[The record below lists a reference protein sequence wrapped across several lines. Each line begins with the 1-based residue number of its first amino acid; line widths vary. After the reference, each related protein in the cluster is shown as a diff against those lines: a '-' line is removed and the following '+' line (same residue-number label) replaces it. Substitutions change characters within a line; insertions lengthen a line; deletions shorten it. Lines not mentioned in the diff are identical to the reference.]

1 MMKTIHSNVTQKNL
15 EDMSDNRALVDVLRG
30 RLDLLDGK
38 DRLLMKMYLDN
49 GYSIFKISKVTDL
62 CQGSIAR
69 RIKRLK
75 KILLEGRYI
84 KCLRNRDRFNRY
96 QMEIAKDYFLKDFSL
111 RQITIKRHRSYYH
124 IRKTILKI
132 KSILNECE
140 SNNTK

>member
-1 MMKTIHSNVTQKNL
+1 MKMIHSNVTQKNL
-15 EDMSDNRALVDVLRG
+15 EDMNDNRALVDVLRG

-38 DRLLMKMYLDN
+38 DRLLMKMYLEN

-84 KCLRNRDRFNRY
+84 TCLRNRDRFNRY
-96 QMEIAKDYFLKDFSL
+96 QMEIAKDYFLKDLSI
-111 RQITIKRHRSYYH
+111 RQITTKRRRSYYH
-124 IRKTILKI
+124 IRETILKI

>member
-1 MMKTIHSNVTQKNL
+1 MKTIHTNMSQNRLEEKKN
-15 EDMSDNRALVDVLRG
+15 NRAQIDVLRS

-38 DRLLMKMYLDN
+38 DRLLMTMYLEN
-49 GYSIFKISKVTDL
+49 GYSVFKISKVTDL

-69 RIKRLK
+69 RIKRLQ

-84 KCLRNRDRFNRY
+84 TCLHNRDRFNRY
-96 QMEIAKDYFLKDFSL
+96 QMEIAKDYFLKDLSI
-111 RQITIKRHRSYYH
+111 RQITIKRLRSYYH
-124 IRKTILKI
+124 IRETILKI

>member
-1 MMKTIHSNVTQKNL
+1 MKTIHSHVTQKNL
-15 EDMSDNRALVDVLRG
+15 EDMNENRALVDVLRG

-38 DRLLMKMYLDN
+38 DRLLMKMYLEN

-111 RQITIKRHRSYYH
+111 RQITIKRNRSYYH

>member
-1 MMKTIHSNVTQKNL
+1 MKTIHSNVTQKNL
-15 EDMSDNRALVDVLRG
+15 EDMNDNRALVDVLRG

-38 DRLLMKMYLDN
+38 DRLLMKMHLDN

-84 KCLRNRDRFNRY
+84 KCLHNRDRFNRY
-96 QMEIAKDYFLKDFSL
+96 QMEIAKDYFLKDFSI
-111 RQITIKRHRSYYH
+111 RKITIKRRRSYYH

-140 SNNTK
+140 SKNTK

>member
-1 MMKTIHSNVTQKNL
+1 MKTIHSNVTQKNL
-15 EDMSDNRALVDVLRG
+15 EDMNDNRALVDVLRG

-84 KCLRNRDRFNRY
+84 KCLSNRDRFNRY
-96 QMEIAKDYFLKDFSL
+96 QMEIAKDYFLKDFSI
-111 RQITIKRHRSYYH
+111 RQITIKRRRSYYH